1 MNEKKEF
8 LYHNNNCIEDDNNL
22 NEDNLKMLEEGL
34 GDLINEDL
42 LYNEEE
48 EKNDYEK
55 RKEEVDS
62 ENILLSL
69 NNQIETLKNLLNEK
83 REEIDKINNEKNTLK
98 LSLLQL
104 QEEMFSKN
112 QEYKLEIKQLED
124 KIKASNLEKEEYE
137 KKNKELNIKIKELK
151 DNLIYSEQ
159 LKTELS
165 KLKNRFEETQLNSEK
180 IINENNI
187 LKQEIEQKDNEIN
200 YMKKYYQREIENFN
214 KEINNLKLNNNNK
227 INDNLINKR
236 IINNN
241 NEKKI
246 YNYEKTMSNYN
257 IENINLKKLV
267 QKFKEENEEKESII
281 EGKNKKIEKLKL
293 EYEER
298 INNLKIQ
305 LDNYEEENN

>member
-112 QEYKLEIKQLED
+112 QEYELQIKQLED
-124 KIKASNLEKEEYE
+124 KIKSSNLAKEEFE

-187 LKQEIEQKDNEIN
+187 LKQEIEEKDNEIN

-236 IINNN
+236 NINN

-246 YNYEKTMSNYN
+246 YN
-257 IENINLKKLV
+257 
-267 QKFKEENEEKESII
+267 
-281 EGKNKKIEKLKL
+281 NKKKM
-293 EYEER
+293 
-298 INNLKIQ
+298 NN
-305 LDNYEEENN
+305 NNI

>member
-112 QEYKLEIKQLED
+112 QEYELQIKQLED
-124 KIKASNLEKEEYE
+124 KIKSSNLAKEEFE

-187 LKQEIEQKDNEIN
+187 LKQEIEEKDNEIN

-236 IINNN
+236 NINN
-241 NEKKI
+241 NEKK
-246 YNYEKTMSNYN
+246 
-257 IENINLKKLV
+257 NL
-267 QKFKEENEEKESII
+267 
-281 EGKNKKIEKLKL
+281 
-293 EYEER
+293 
-298 INNLKIQ
+298 
-305 LDNYEEENN
+305 

>member
-112 QEYKLEIKQLED
+112 QEYELQIKQLED
-124 KIKASNLEKEEYE
+124 KIKSSNLAKEEFE

-165 KLKNRFEETQLNSEK
+165 KLKN
-180 IINENNI
+180 
-187 LKQEIEQKDNEIN
+187 
-200 YMKKYYQREIENFN
+200 
-214 KEINNLKLNNNNK
+214 
-227 INDNLINKR
+227 
-236 IINNN
+236 
-241 NEKKI
+241 
-246 YNYEKTMSNYN
+246 
-257 IENINLKKLV
+257 
-267 QKFKEENEEKESII
+267 
-281 EGKNKKIEKLKL
+281 
-293 EYEER
+293 
-298 INNLKIQ
+298 
-305 LDNYEEENN
+305 